1 MKLGKLFLLALALFA
16 FGLTSC
22 GKDDDNDCTR
32 CKLAIPILDDCEID
46 VCPDGST
53 TTVGGGINCA
63 GGEAAL
69 ALRTT
74 KAHYNLVGLF
84 LLNPLFEILYINHK
98 IFIIATKKEKTI
110 VT

>member
-69 ALRTT
+69 AIVSAGTQQ
-74 KAHYNLVGLF
+74 
-84 LLNPLFEILYINHK
+84 EK
-98 IFIIATKKEKTI
+98 IDALTAAGFSCN
-110 VT
+110 